1 MVCSQLL
8 DFWPSIRAWA
18 DINFLGHI
26 LVRPYSGAAKQTP
39 MLALSDAIKHI
50 HACIAFCNLQANRN

>member
-1 MVCSQLL
+1 MAIAFLLL

-26 LVRPYSGAAKQTP
+26 LARAPTLTLPLCINLLGRI
-39 MLALSDAIKHI
+39 LARAIW
-50 HACIAFCNLQANRN
+50 A

>member
-1 MVCSQLL
+1 VLNYMAIAFLLL

-26 LVRPYSGAAKQTP
+26 LARPPTLTLP
-39 MLALSDAIKHI
+39 
-50 HACIAFCNLQANRN
+50 

>member
-1 MVCSQLL
+1 MVCLQLL

-26 LVRPYSGAAKQTP
+26 LVRPCIGAANHTLP
-39 MLALSDAIKHI
+39 VLTSITFKHL
-50 HACIAFCNLQANRN
+50 HAAVAFCNLQANRK